1 MTNLGLVDRLLRIV
15 LGLGLI
21 AIVFVGPQTAWGFLG
36 AVPLLT
42 GLTGYC
48 PLYRALGIS
57 TYRRPP
63 SGRANTRATT

>member
-1 MTNLGLVDRLLRIV
+1 MTNLGMLDRVLRIV

-21 AIVFVGPQTAWGFLG
+21 GMVFVGPQTAWGFLG

-42 GLTGYC
+42 GLAGYC

-57 TYRRPP
+57 SCRRPP
-63 SGRANTRATT
+63 ASNASAHS